1 MSVYIITDTF
11 NVILKNEAK
20 TCLQYNKIM
29 KIDTSNKLTSTTS
42 IVDDKNET
50 YEM

>member
-29 KIDTSNKLTSTTS
+29 KIDTSNKLTS